1 MNKKKLAVLV
11 MLTMPFHS
19 AVAHDNDAASAPFPE
34 KIWVTMKQSGTL
46 TVFPDGVTWPGGP
59 NMLYDAVTP
68 DGRMVMATSPSS
80 NKLYVFDGSSGKIL
94 KVIPVGKAPK
104 GVKVTPDGREAW
116 VSNQGS
122 NEISVID
129 LRSLQVVATIPTEAG
144 PHNVRFTRDGRI
156 AYATLQGGAGLGVI
170 DVSQRKMLRVI
181 PTPGLTGPHNLD
193 LTPDEKTAFVRDFVH
208 NVGVVDLTSGQVK
221 KVIRVGNAHGGIDVT
236 PDGRF
241 AAAAAIA
248 ENYISVIDT
257 QTLQVT
263 NIEVGQGPHGIR
275 ASRDSRWLYVS
286 LTQENALAVVDL
298 RTLKVTAKIPT
309 EKFPFWVAV
318 QGNP

>member
-1 MNKKKLAVLV
+1 MNKKKLAALV
-11 MLTMPFHS
+11 MLTLPFQPALAHQDEIS
-19 AVAHDNDAASAPFPE
+19 AAAFPA
-34 KIWVTMKQSGTL
+34 KVWVTMKQSGTL
-46 TVFPDGVTWPGGP
+46 EVFPDGVTWQGGP

-68 DGRMVMATSPSS
+68 DGSKVMATSPSS
-80 NKLYVFDGSSGKIL
+80 NKLYVFDGATGKIL
-94 KVIPVGKAPK
+94 KAIPVGKAPK

-129 LRSLQVVATIPTEAG
+129 LQALEVVATIPTEAG
-144 PHNVRFTRDGRI
+144 PHNVRFTRDGRT

-170 DVSQRKMLRVI
+170 DVAQFKMVRVI
-181 PTPGLTGPHNLD
+181 PTPGLTGPYNLD

-208 NVGVVDLTSGQVK
+208 NVGVVDLTSGKVK

-236 PDGRF
+236 PDGRY

-257 QTLQVT
+257 QTLKVT

-286 LTQENALAVVDL
+286 LTGDNALAVVDL
-298 RTLKVTAKIPT
+298 KNLQVTAKIPT